1 MAQALTQ
8 LGRLGG
14 VVAVGAYILPHII
27 YDGAHLKLKDFF
39 NALCQSEHVKP
50 AVRTLGAPHI
60 TVFSVL
66 LSVPPCFAVD
76 GGERAVM
83 YDARRGILPECI
95 GEGTHFKIPYFQVCT
110 RGEALCVSPRGV
122 ADSGVCACL
131 QQQHIMSVRAEPKEI
146 KSRTG
151 TKDLQ
156 MVQIALRVLSRPKVR
171 LTCYNDVPPR
181 TLRTS
186 HAAFLSAACV
196 KPCTFLQED
205 RLPEIF
211 TKLGANFN
219 DRILPSV
226 GNEVLKATVAKY
238 NAEELLSKR
247 SVISLEIKQELE
259 KRANTFGLE
268 LVDVAITVTEAASKL
283 FNLRVPGPPSRVAPS
298 SCGVSRACS
307 IWCLGRSSQRRLKP
321 SKWPSRRPSGSSGWS
336 KKRTRSGR
344 RR

>member
-1 MAQALTQ
+1 
-8 LGRLGG
+8 
-14 VVAVGAYILPHII
+14 
-27 YDGAHLKLKDFF
+27 
-39 NALCQSEHVKP
+39 
-50 AVRTLGAPHI
+50 
-60 TVFSVL
+60 
-66 LSVPPCFAVD
+66 VD

-95 GEGTHFKIPYFQVCT
+95 GEGTHFKIPYF
-110 RGEALCVSPRGV
+110 
-122 ADSGVCACL
+122 

-156 MVQIALRVLSRPKVR
+156 MVQIALRVLSRPK
-171 LTCYNDVPPR
+171 
-181 TLRTS
+181 
-186 HAAFLSAACV
+186 
-196 KPCTFLQED
+196 ED

-268 LVDVAITVTEAASKL
+268 LVDVAITHLVFGKEFATAIEAKQVAQQEAERQQWVVEKADQERQAAVIRAEGEAEAAQIVNAALIKSGSGLIEVRRIDTAKEIASSL
-283 FNLRVPGPPSRVAPS
+283 AKSRNVTY
-298 SCGVSRACS
+298 
-307 IWCLGRSSQRRLKP
+307 L
-321 SKWPSRRPSGSSGWS
+321 PSGGSNMLLNVNPNQ
-336 KKRTRSGR
+336 
-344 RR
+344 